1 MRKRGRIS
9 VNGVSTIT
17 TDLVG
22 VYFKFEGKR
31 YVWQTSSWRNGNK
44 IAFSIGGDEY
54 NVSFTIL
61 EDGYN
66 VKNLRVLK

>member
-1 MRKRGRIS
+1 MKKRGKITINNIS
-9 VNGVSTIT
+9 SIT

-31 YVWQTSSWRNGNK
+31 YVWQTSSWGNGNE
-44 IAFSIGGDEY
+44 ITYSIGGDEY

-61 EDGYN
+61 EDGFN
-66 VKNLRVLK
+66 VKNVCILK

>member
-1 MRKRGRIS
+1 MIKRGKIS
-9 VNGVSTIT
+9 INGVSTLT

-22 VYFKFEGKR
+22 VYFIFEGKR

-44 IAFSIGGDEY
+44 IAYSIGGDEY

-66 VKNLRVLK
+66 VKNVRILK